1 MTDDEVRRMY
11 EDWQAAV
18 DAGHADDDAAQFALA
33 QAMER
38 RRKAKAAKRAA
49 PAENAESGGT

>member
-1 MTDDEVRRMY
+1 MTEAEMRRMY

-49 PAENAESGGT
+49 EAAAKPGA